1 MSTLLRRAH
10 FLGTKV
16 RSLRKRHGWTL
27 EELSRRCARSDPGA
41 APSVSYLSM
50 IETGKRVPSEGLLR
64 VLADAFQKPAAW
76 FLDESGNPHD
86 GQPASGGAVA
96 GDGGGAAGAAA
107 TLNLEP
113 RALFSQLQLEHAIPE
128 LLSQTGTTG
137 YQFAQLLIRTFQ
149 ELRYN
154 NLPDLERTAE
164 EVGDKAFAL
173 TVEELLALAARVGL
187 EVRWFDRPAFE
198 TRDDPA
204 GRARQTLVRSFFD
217 APGTVYLN
225 RQLAAEPARVKYD
238 LATHIGHKVLHGGDG
253 KRSFLTTGGW
263 GGGSP
268 QQGAYGLASEE
279 VLFAWRDFECG
290 YFADALLCPR
300 LAYRDFLFRHA
311 CDVRVG
317 VERLDFTL
325 SVLMRR
331 ATAVSPYRH
340 WHYLDAYDRGQLRH
354 VYRGNGI
361 ALPWGNMRMVLHP
374 CRQWAVFRVLDR
386 DEASPFAQI
395 SIMEHEGR
403 RSLYACETHRSVD
416 AAGNPHIICMGVD
429 LAPALD
435 TQDGDA
441 DRVIRQVAEACH
453 AAGGEAP
460 VPAEAAARIER
471 AARVLNIGWIRAGL
485 QRPANVICARST
497 RCPRS
502 QPCEGQRTPQ
512 PRPLLDRVR
521 EEILRETAGAAAGG
535 AGATATASVASPR

>member
-1 MSTLLRRAH
+1 VSTLLRRAH
-10 FLGTKV
+10 FLGAKL

-27 EELSRRCARSDPGA
+27 EEVTTRCARVDAAA

-50 IETGKRVPSEGLLR
+50 IETGKRVPSPMLLD
-64 VLADAFQKPAAW
+64 VLAGVFQKPSSW
-76 FLDESGNPHD
+76 FLDESGNGDAAEALH
-86 GQPASGGAVA
+86 ATEAGGPTN
-96 GDGGGAAGAAA
+96 

-113 RALFSQLQLEHAIPE
+113 RALFSESQLQHAIPE

-149 ELRYN
+149 EIRHN

-164 EVGDKAFAL
+164 EVGDKRL
-173 TVEELLALAARVGL
+173 GMTLDDLYALARQVGL
-187 EVRWFDRPAFE
+187 EVRWFDRPAFPTGSDE
-198 TRDDPA
+198 T

-217 APGTVYLN
+217 APSTVYLN
-225 RQLAAEPARVKYD
+225 RQLASESARVKYD

-268 QQGAYGLASEE
+268 SQGAYGIASEE

-290 YFADALLCPR
+290 FFADALLCPR
-300 LAYRDFLFRHA
+300 LPYRDFLFRHA
-311 CDVRVG
+311 YDMRVG
-317 VERLDFTL
+317 VQRLDLTL

-340 WHYLDAYDRGQLRH
+340 WHYLDAYDRGHLRH

-374 CRQWAVFRVLDR
+374 CRQWAVFRVLSR

-403 RSLYACETHRSVD
+403 QSLYACETHTSRD
-416 AAGNPHIICMGVD
+416 AAGNRHIICMGVD

-435 TQDGDA
+435 TQSGDA
-441 DRVIRQVAEACH
+441 AGIIEQIADACH
-453 AAGGEAP
+453 TAGGEAA
-460 VPAEAAARIER
+460 VPAAAAQRIEG
-471 AARVLNIGWIRAGL
+471 AARMLNIGWISTGL
-485 QRPANVICARST
+485 ARPANVICARNT
-497 RCPRS
+497 HCPRS
-502 QPCEGQRTPQ
+502 QPCEGHRASQA
-512 PRPLLDRVR
+512 RPILDRVR
-521 EEILRETAGAAAGG
+521 DEILREAAKTG
-535 AGATATASVASPR
+535 